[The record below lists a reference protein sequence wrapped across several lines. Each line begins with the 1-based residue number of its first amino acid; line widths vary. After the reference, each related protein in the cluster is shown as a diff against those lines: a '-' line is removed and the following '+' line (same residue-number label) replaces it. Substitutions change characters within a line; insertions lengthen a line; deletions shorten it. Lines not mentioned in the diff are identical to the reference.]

1 MLRELAAQEEMQE
14 HLVLVVTLVL
24 APQVQ
29 ILEEWGEPAQTV
41 VPVVLYMWED
51 WWEIIQEQF
60 RTIVMQQVT

>member
-29 ILEEWGEPAQTV
+29 ILEAWGELAQTV
-41 VPVVLYMWED
+41 APVVSCMSED
-51 WWEIIQEQF
+51 W
-60 RTIVMQQVT
+60 